1 MPSLPPTFVACL
13 HSALGTPTAPL
24 SLHEPEFGEREW
36 LLVKDCLESGWV
48 SSVGRY
54 VDAFEQQLAAFTGAR
69 HAVAV
74 VNGTA
79 ALHVALLLAGVGAD
93 DEVLMPALTFV
104 ATANAVAYCGA
115 HPHFIDCDDSTF
127 GLDPQALAAHL
138 AHIAERT
145 PDGWR
150 NRLTGRKLAA
160 ILPVHIFG
168 IPARLPEII
177 EVAGQYDLPV
187 VEDAAEALGTFR
199 NGQHAGTFGQF
210 GTLSFNGNKIITTG
224 GGGALLTND
233 TELARQ
239 AKHLTTTAKLPHAWS
254 FVHDRT
260 AFNYRLPNIN
270 AALGCAQ
277 LERLPEFLGRKARLA
292 ERYAQA
298 FSPWQEGNLVTPP
311 PGTTANHWLNAVRLV
326 HPDAAARDR
335 LLADAHA
342 AGFMCRPVWDLMHHL
357 PMYAAC
363 PRSELPVA
371 EALAASLINL
381 PSGPALEPAA

>member
-1 MPSLPPTFVACL
+1 M
-13 HSALGTPTAPL
+13 
-24 SLHEPEFGEREW
+24 
-36 LLVKDCLESGWV
+36 LVKDCLESGWV

-79 ALHVALLLAGVGAD
+79 ALHVALRLAGVGPD
-93 DEVLMPALTFV
+93 DEVLMSALTFV

-115 HPHFIDCDDSTF
+115 HPHFVDCDDTSF
-127 GLDPQALAAHL
+127 GLDPQALSAHL
-138 AHIAERT
+138 ARIAEQT
-145 PDGWR
+145 PEGWR

-177 EVAGQYDLPV
+177 EVASRYHLPV
-187 VEDAAEALGTFR
+187 VEDAAEALGAFR
-199 NGQHAGTFGQF
+199 NGQHAGTFGEF

-233 TELARQ
+233 AELASQ

-260 AFNYRLPNIN
+260 GFNYRLPNLN

-298 FSPWQEGNLVTPP
+298 FSPWQDGRFVTSPP
-311 PGTTANHWLNAVRLV
+311 DTTANHWLNAVRLAR
-326 HPDAAARDR
+326 PDAAARDL

-342 AGFMCRPVWDLMHHL
+342 EGFMCRPVWDLMHRL

-363 PRSELPVA
+363 PRSELPIA

-381 PSGPALEPAA
+381 PSGPALEPAP